1 MLSVHF
7 FVFAGMLS
15 VQSDAM
21 SNIQLM
27 LLFRGKKKLLH
38 GMGRCA
44 MPVFV
49 IYKIAILVSL
59 KHENLPE
66 FMRPFTR
73 IVCEHTKR
81 SISKLHV

>member
-1 MLSVHF
+1 
-7 FVFAGMLS
+7 
-15 VQSDAM
+15 
-21 SNIQLM
+21 
-27 LLFRGKKKLLH
+27 
-38 GMGRCA
+38 MGRCA